1 MSKINCIIVEDE
13 PLAAKILSEYISQV
27 PFLELQGTFK
37 DAILATD
44 YLRNNSTDL
53 IFLDIHLPKLKG
65 MAFLKTLAN
74 HPAVII
80 TTAYHQYAVEGYEM
94 NVTDYLLKPFEF
106 ERFLVAVNKVKSAKP
121 ASAKPEATELAGE
134 EEKQHRAESRESK
147 DHLFLNVQK
156 KKVKISFSE
165 IVYIESQR
173 EYIKIVTT
181 KKEYISKMS
190 TNEIEELLPTHL
202 FKRIHRSF
210 IISIDK
216 IESYTAEMVEVNGV
230 SIPIGRGYKDVIDN
244 L

>member
-1 MSKINCIIVEDE
+1 MSKIKCIIVEDE
-13 PLAAKILSEYISQV
+13 PLAVKVLSDYISQV
-27 PFLELQGTFK
+27 PFLELHGSFK

-44 YLRNNSTDL
+44 YLRSNVVDL

-65 MAFLKTLAN
+65 MAFLKTLTSP
-74 HPAVII
+74 PAVII
-80 TTAYHQYAVEGYEM
+80 TTAYHQYAVEGFNL

-106 ERFLVAVNKVKSAKP
+106 ERFLVAVTKVKTTQTEKHRSIEET
-121 ASAKPEATELAGE
+121 EA
-134 EEKQHRAESRESK
+134 K

-156 KKVKISFSE
+156 KKVKILFSE
-165 IVYIESQR
+165 ILYIESQR

-181 KKEYISKMS
+181 KKEYVSKMS
-190 TNEIEELLPTHL
+190 THEIESLLPANL

-210 IISIDK
+210 IVSISK
-216 IESYTAEMVEVNGV
+216 VESYTAEAVEVNGV